1 MYASGLFKVVDKHL
15 TNIHTYADDTQLY
28 VSFKPTSQANAINT
42 IEKCIT
48 DVRNWMASN
57 RLFINDSQIEFKI
70 ISSRKQLAKISVDSV
85 RVGDAIIKPVTSVR
99 NLGVWFDQ
107 HMKMSDH
114 IGKICSKAFYSLY
127 NLRQIRKC
135 LTDEACKTLVYA
147 LVTCHLDYCNAL
159 LHDFSQYQQQRL
171 QRVLNAAARLIC
183 RLPKYY
189 HISPVLKDLHWL
201 PIKYRVIFKITLLVF
216 KVPHGLAPSYLEDL
230 IRVKPEGRYHL
241 RNKDQ
246 LLVPKTKC
254 KTFGDRAFFKSGPV
268 LWNSLP
274 DNIRQI
280 SNIQK
285 FKNELKTFLVRLAY
299 Q

>member
-1 MYASGLFKVVDKHL
+1 M
-15 TNIHTYADDTQLY
+15 
-28 VSFKPTSQANAINT
+28 
-42 IEKCIT
+42 
-48 DVRNWMASN
+48 
-57 RLFINDSQIEFKI
+57 
-70 ISSRKQLAKISVDSV
+70 
-85 RVGDAIIKPVTSVR
+85 IKPVTSLR

-114 IGKICSKAFYSLY
+114 IGKICSKEFYSLY

-135 LTDEACKTLVYA
+135 LTDEACKTLVHA

-159 LHDFSQYQQQRL
+159 LHDVSQYQQQRL

-183 RLPKYY
+183 PLPKYY

-216 KVPHGLAPSYLEDL
+216 KVLHGLAPSYLENL

-254 KTFGDRAFFKSGPV
+254 KRLETGLS
-268 LWNSLP
+268 
-274 DNIRQI
+274 
-280 SNIQK
+280 SNLDPYCEQ
-285 FKNELKTFLVRLAY
+285 FT
-299 Q
+299 